1 MKRLALLRMAWLTLR
16 RDRLG
21 LALYAAV
28 PIIFLSIFATV
39 FQGFGRHG
47 ENRVRIAVLDLDR
60 TDASTRLIDAARAG
74 TDRIQLESLEGE
86 VADVL
91 DGVVASGVY
100 PAGVLIPAGFGAA
113 LAEPASSIPSLV
125 VRFDPANPIAPEF
138 AQGVL
143 SGATW
148 SGLSAE
154 LLGRQIRVLELAA
167 GPLTDRQRMVLAGLE
182 SARADADGAA
192 AATVGR
198 IAEAARVPIDSDPV
212 EIGQGA
218 PSLVTY
224 YTAAIGVMF
233 MLFSAL
239 STTGWLLE
247 EHERGI
253 LDRLRASGIGPWS
266 VILNRFLFAVLVG
279 SVQIAVMLAWAAAVF
294 GVRFFSIRQVISLG
308 ILVPSVAAAAAGLGL
323 LITGLAR
330 TRRQQTTIG
339 TITVLILSAVGG
351 SMIPS
356 FMMPPSMQ
364 AIGDWA
370 FNARAIAAMQQ
381 VLWYTTPTDTT
392 ASMLIRIGPALGLIA
407 ITTVACLVGARILVA
422 RWR

>member
-1 MKRLALLRMAWLTLR
+1 MLRIAWITLR

-21 LALYAAV
+21 LALYAIV
-28 PIIFLSIFATV
+28 PIVFLSIFATV

-47 ENRVRIAVLDLDR
+47 ENRVRVALLDLDR
-60 TDASTRLIDAARAG
+60 TAASARLVEAARTG
-74 TDRIQLESLEGE
+74 SDRLELESIDTDDPEMM
-86 VADVL
+86 DVL
-91 DGVVASGVY
+91 VAGGGF
-100 PAGVLIPAGFGAA
+100 PAGITIPAGFAEALGDPAA
-113 LAEPASSIPSLV
+113 TIPPLI

-143 SGATW
+143 AGAAAI
-148 SGLSAE
+148 GLAPE
-154 LLGRQIRVLELAA
+154 LLGRQIRVLESVA
-167 GPLTDRQRMVLAGLE
+167 GPLSDRQRGLL
-182 SARADADGAA
+182 SALDATLD
-192 AATVGR
+192 ATVDPGLVGDMV
-198 IAEAARVPIDSDPV
+198 AQVAGSGRVPIEASPV
-212 EIGQGA
+212 ELGDGA

-253 LDRLRASGIGPWS
+253 LDRWRASGIGSWS
-266 VILNRFLFAVLVG
+266 VVLNRFLFAVIVG
-279 SVQIAVMLAWAAAVF
+279 VVQVAVMLAWAAAVF
-294 GVRFFSIRQVISLG
+294 GVRFFTLRQGVALM
-308 ILVPSVAAAAAGLGL
+308 ILVPAIAAAAAALGMF
-323 LITGLAR
+323 ITGLAR

-339 TITVLILSAVGG
+339 TITVLVLSAVGG

-356 FMMPPSMQ
+356 FMMPPSLQ
-364 AIGDWA
+364 AVGEWA

-381 VLWYTTPTDTT
+381 ILWYTSPGDTVV
-392 ASMLIRIGPALGLIA
+392 SMLGRIAPALLLIVGTA
-407 ITTVACLVGARILVA
+407 ATLLIGARMLVG

>member
-1 MKRLALLRMAWLTLR
+1 M
-16 RDRLG
+16 
-21 LALYAAV
+21 
-28 PIIFLSIFATV
+28 
-39 FQGFGRHG
+39 
-47 ENRVRIAVLDLDR
+47 
-60 TDASTRLIDAARAG
+60 
-74 TDRIQLESLEGE
+74 
-86 VADVL
+86 
-91 DGVVASGVY
+91 
-100 PAGVLIPAGFGAA
+100 
-113 LAEPASSIPSLV
+113 
-125 VRFDPANPIAPEF
+125 
-138 AQGVL
+138 
-143 SGATW
+143 
-148 SGLSAE
+148 
-154 LLGRQIRVLELAA
+154 
-167 GPLTDRQRMVLAGLE
+167 
-182 SARADADGAA
+182 
-192 AATVGR
+192 
-198 IAEAARVPIDSDPV
+198 
-212 EIGQGA
+212 
-218 PSLVTY
+218 
-224 YTAAIGVMF
+224 
-233 MLFSAL
+233 
-239 STTGWLLE
+239 
-247 EHERGI
+247 
-253 LDRLRASGIGPWS
+253 
-266 VILNRFLFAVLVG
+266 ILNRFLFAVLVG

-356 FMMPPSMQ
+356 FMMPPSLQ